1 MFSSDRKGN
10 EMKRNKKHIHT
21 PSNIRTLLGIL
32 LLCILGFSVSG
43 VLGREET
50 QPSYESEAYLPD
62 EGGSESTCIADP
74 DSIPDYSAED
84 YIVLNGG
91 RPNFTE
97 WELSHITGEHYSELD
112 FQGVAQQSPC
122 CPGT

>member
-43 VLGREET
+43 VLEREET

-62 EGGSESTCIADP
+62 EG
-74 DSIPDYSAED
+74 
-84 YIVLNGG
+84 
-91 RPNFTE
+91 
-97 WELSHITGEHYSELD
+97 ITVSWMD